1 MSTYQIEAPEGY
13 RNLAKGE
20 RYHVVS
26 QVHVKGRVLLVHF
39 SDARIGN
46 TKRKN
51 RERRRSESR
60 HQAQLLQMARDVF
73 ELGLL
78 DGHIRRVSNPA
89 SLPPWLSRYEAVDI
103 EALDVRRTIMLARRL
118 GADTE
123 GTDETTDEKSFRTH
137 ASRIDDREALL
148 APAIADLETI
158 LSADHPEVLLNRYA
172 RSCPV
177 VQNETRFRV
186 MFWTKVCFPWCRWA
200 LLGSYCRIGRW
211 DRAAQEH
218 LGKKFGRPA
227 KSLGKYYGS
236 PGCDPMFIQ
245 KIQESYSRHAAIGVP
260 FLEVYRKA
268 VRVEFGCL
276 SRRNESGRQ
285 VLYQP
290 EGKPF
295 PTEHQFRYRIE
306 KTIGRKKMQ
315 INVWGAERVR
325 NKIADSQGR
334 YSEAVANFMERT
346 ALDATHIKEVPRGL
360 QEGSQLP
367 QLIQVNEADDATS
380 VITGVGFTLGSEK
393 GKAYRAAQFC
403 DAIDKKRFCKLFD
416 MDIDEEDWPT
426 QGLCP
431 NFRTDRGP
439 GSKSQETVD
448 ADHQP
453 AFQKITPSYSPR
465 SNSTIE
471 SAHKRHVRLEGA
483 PTYVVSSLN
492 PVQMVKR
499 AILEVIAQ
507 NKKRDVTAKLTPEM
521 LVDGVPGTPMGI
533 WKYLD
538 DRMRTCAQQIPF
550 ESAVRM
556 FLEPVE
562 FKIKEGFV
570 WLHGQRYRAQAL
582 RDWLPTTTKKT
593 VKGYV
598 LELCVR
604 YAWIEVGTKIIE
616 VESVL
621 PTRDDTSQLYV
632 SLTELQQ
639 LGELKVKEQT
649 NVAVNAHAVSVGSMA
664 SQEKATGFVDGGE
677 KRRTGQKKPNSRR
690 AREAAK
696 DFELA

>member
-1 MSTYQIEAPEGY
+1 MSTQQIEAPEGY

-26 QVHVKGRVLLVHF
+26 LVHVESRVLLVHF
-39 SDARIGN
+39 SAARIGN
-46 TKRKN
+46 TKKKGKK
-51 RERRRSESR
+51 RRRESR
-60 HQAQLLQMARDVF
+60 HQAQLHKMVRCDF
-73 ELGLL
+73 EQGLL
-78 DGHIRRVSNPA
+78 DGHIRKVKDPA
-89 SLPPWLSRYEAVDI
+89 SLPPWLSSLEAVDI
-103 EALDVRRTIMLARRL
+103 EALDTRRAISIARRL
-118 GADTE
+118 GA
-123 GTDETTDEKSFRTH
+123 GPGSSDETADDKCFRTH
-137 ASRIDDREALL
+137 SRRIDDREALL
-148 APAIADLETI
+148 AHAIDDLDTI
-158 LSADHPEVLLNRYA
+158 LAADDPEALLNRYA

-177 VQNETRFRV
+177 PQNETRFRV
-186 MFWTKVCFPWCRWA
+186 MFWTKVCFPWSRWA

-211 DRAAQEH
+211 DRAAPEH

-227 KSLGKYYGS
+227 KSLGKHYGS
-236 PGCDPMFIQ
+236 PGCDPVFIQ
-245 KIQESYSRHAAIGVP
+245 KVQESYLRHAAIGVP

-268 VRVEFGCL
+268 LRVDFGCL
-276 SRRNESGRQ
+276 SRRNEKGYQ

-290 EGKPF
+290 QGKPF

-306 KTIGRKKMQ
+306 KMIGRRQMQ

-325 NKIADSQGR
+325 QKIAESQGR

-367 QLIQVNEADDATS
+367 QLIQASEADEATS

-393 GKAYRAAQFC
+393 GSAYRAALFC
-403 DAIDKKRFCKLFD
+403 DAINKKKYCKLFGLE
-416 MDIDEEDWPT
+416 IEEEDWPT
-426 QGLCP
+426 QGLSP
-431 NFRTDRGP
+431 NYRTDRGP
-439 GSKSQETVD
+439 GSKSQKTGD

-453 AFQKITPSYSPR
+453 AFQKLTPSYSPI

-471 SAHKRHVRLEGA
+471 SAHKRTVKLEGA
-483 PTYVVSSLN
+483 PTYVVSSLT

-499 AILEVIAQ
+499 ALTEVIKQ
-507 NKKRDVTAKLTPEM
+507 NKGRNVTEKLTPEM
-521 LVDGVPGTPMGI
+521 LIDGVPGTPLGI

-562 FKIKEGFV
+562 FIIKDGFV
-570 WLHGQRYRAQAL
+570 WLHGQRFRAQEL

-604 YAWIEVGTKIIE
+604 YAWIEVGKRIIE
-616 VESVL
+616 VEAVL
-621 PTRDDTSQLYV
+621 PLRDDTSQLFV

-639 LGELKVKEQT
+639 LGELKVKAQT
-649 NVAVNAHAVSVGSMA
+649 NAAINAHAASVESMA
-664 SQEKATGFVDGGE
+664 RQEEETGYFDGGE
-677 KRRTGQKKPNSRR
+677 KRRFGRKKPHSKK
-690 AREAAK
+690 ARESAK
-696 DFELA
+696 DFDLA